1 MTCGGC
7 CGRAGREKKKEYL
20 VNVRLF
26 LGEREL
32 GDALVLDPDE
42 EVVMEEL
49 LDEGVLEGG
58 VGAIRGAEGGDGVV
72 IEEERGEEGCGV
84 AVVDGG
90 DGVWQDPRPLG
101 ALAGVRT
108 LSGVGAGHRG
118 CHRARAEL
126 LIKSRVNHV

>member
-1 MTCGGC
+1 
-7 CGRAGREKKKEYL
+7 
-20 VNVRLF
+20 
-26 LGEREL
+26 
-32 GDALVLDPDE
+32 
-42 EVVMEEL
+42 MEEL

-126 LIKSRVNHV
+126 LIKSRVNHVYSSRDCHAPSSCRPRLAGSHRD

>member
-1 MTCGGC
+1 MTCEGRF
-7 CGRAGREKKKEYL
+7 GRAGRKKEKEYL

-26 LGEREL
+26 FGEGEL
-32 GDALVLDPDE
+32 GDALVLDLGE

-49 LDEGVLEGG
+49 LDEGVVKGG
-58 VGAIRGAEGGDGVV
+58 IGAIRGAEGGDGVV

-101 ALAGVRT
+101 ALAGIRA
-108 LSGVGAGHRG
+108 LSGVGVGHRG
-118 CHRARAEL
+118 CH
-126 LIKSRVNHV
+126 

>member
-1 MTCGGC
+1 MTCEGRF
-7 CGRAGREKKKEYL
+7 GRAGRKKEKEYL

-26 LGEREL
+26 FCEGEL
-32 GDALVLDPDE
+32 GDALVLDLDE
-42 EVVMEEL
+42 EAVMEEL
-49 LDEGVLEGG
+49 LDEGVVKGG
-58 VGAIRGAEGGDGVV
+58 TGAIRGAEGGDGVV

-101 ALAGVRT
+101 ALAGIRT

-118 CHRARAEL
+118 CH
-126 LIKSRVNHV
+126 